1 MAKFVFSRIMWVGR
15 ATVFL
20 VGLAV
25 ILALTVGLAAAAL
38 AGTGVGDTF
47 NLGKKN
53 TVNRLSQLVGNTDN
67 AMLRID
73 NNSGGAGATA
83 LNLQVEPGITPMK
96 VNSSTQVVGFNA
108 DLLDGRSAASFV
120 SSNVYKAED
129 PPSVGTLLGD
139 GTRFIDKS
147 CNAGDQLLSGGPAN
161 INTGTILLESF
172 PTPGSTNS
180 WRARIQNDGTL
191 DSFNVVVLCANQ

>member
-1 MAKFVFSRIMWVGR
+1 MHQSSKVMWVGR

-25 ILALTVGLAAAAL
+25 ILALVLGLTTAAL
-38 AGTGVGDTF
+38 AGTGVGDVF

-53 TVNRLSQLVGNTDN
+53 TVNRLSQLVGTTDN

-96 VNSSTQVVGFNA
+96 VNSSTQVTNLNA
-108 DLLDGRSAASFV
+108 DQVDGLSASAFV
-120 SSNVYKAED
+120 RNSVYTAED
-129 PPSVGTLLGD
+129 PISTGTLLGD
-139 GTRFIDKS
+139 GTRIVNKS
-147 CNAGDQLLSGGPAN
+147 CDAGDRLLSGGPAN
-161 INTGTILLESF
+161 IDAGTILLESF
-172 PTPGSTNS
+172 PFGTAT